1 MGSQLIARPFSGGG
15 NPYDLR
21 EYRTGDTL
29 RSIHWKKSAALDKTV
44 VRDTL
49 EPVERIAPI
58 WLDWCAD
65 ADGRD
70 LVLDQLAW
78 CLIYLNQNHAGLT
91 LQWLDAQG
99 KQQTFSALPGELDH
113 VMEQM
118 LGQPAGQRVSSAQL
132 RPGEILL
139 SAGAGGEAVHP

>member
-1 MGSQLIARPFSGGG
+1 M
-15 NPYDLR
+15 
-21 EYRTGDTL
+21 
-29 RSIHWKKSAALDKTV
+29 

-58 WLDWCAD
+58 WLDWCED

-78 CLIYLNQNHAGLT
+78 CIIYLNQNHAGLT
-91 LQWLDAQG
+91 LQWLDLQG
-99 KQQTFSALPGELDH
+99 KQQVLSAQPGELNQ
-113 VMEQM
+113 VMSRM
-118 LGQPAGQRVSSAQL
+118 LSQPAGQRVSAAQL

-139 SAGAGGEAVHP
+139 SAGVGGEAVSS